1 MSAATATAP
10 AAPATKA
17 NEGNEGNG
25 GDRAIGRSGSELGLI
40 ARRKWETGLK
50 ESNNPNSDPI
60 STLTPQNFN
69 C

>member
-25 GDRAIGRSGSELGLI
+25 GDRAIGVRVGIDCTSKMGNGVEGI
-40 ARRKWETGLK
+40 K
-50 ESNNPNSDPI
+50 
-60 STLTPQNFN
+60 
-69 C
+69 